1 MKNRIFIACA
11 LTVAVVFTVPGAAFA
26 TDEAGSSADN
36 TKANKGIETTA
47 EQQGEKG
54 ADRKTTQQ
62 IRRAIVK
69 DKSLSTYA
77 HNVKIITKNG
87 MVTLKGPVKSEKEK
101 QAVEKAAAQAVG
113 KGKVTNELTVKQKSE
128 DKSGY

>member
-1 MKNRIFIACA
+1 MKNRILIACA

-36 TKANKGIETTA
+36 TRANKGIETTA
-47 EQQGEKG
+47 EQQGEKA

-62 IRRAIVK
+62 IRRTVVK

-87 MVTLKGPVKSEKEK
+87 MVTLKGPVKSEEEK
-101 QAVEKAAAQAVG
+101 QTIEKAAAQVVG
-113 KGKVTNELTVKQKSE
+113 KGKVTNELTVKQKSG

>member
-1 MKNRIFIACA
+1 MKNRILIACA
-11 LTVAVVFTVPGAAFA
+11 LTVAVGFTVPGAAFA
-26 TDEAGSSADN
+26 TDEAGSADN

-47 EQQGEKG
+47 EQQGEKA
-54 ADRKTTQQ
+54 ADRKITQQ
-62 IRRAIVK
+62 IRRAVVK

-101 QAVEKAAAQAVG
+101 QAIEQAAAQVVG